1 MSDRPSKT
9 ASLKS
14 IAADLFTSSFKSRF
28 VSRFVYGIALS
39 LTLIIVVTL
48 VTVDL
53 SSEVKRGHTFVID

>member
-14 IAADLFTSSFKSRF
+14 IAADLFTSSFK
-28 VSRFVYGIALS
+28 SRFVYGIALS